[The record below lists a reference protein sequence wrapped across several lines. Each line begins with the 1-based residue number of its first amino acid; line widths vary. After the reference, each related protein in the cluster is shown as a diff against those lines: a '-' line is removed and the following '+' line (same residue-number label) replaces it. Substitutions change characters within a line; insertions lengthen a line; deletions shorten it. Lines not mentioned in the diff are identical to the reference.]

1 MTFTED
7 EAREETPVRRTVQW
21 EQMFPDE
28 LEAAFAERPLVYFT
42 YGLCEPHG
50 PHCAVGLD
58 ELKAHAIA
66 VNAAHEHGGI
76 VAPPDYWHCHEVG
89 GYAIW
94 ADGKIGNVPRTWLT
108 AEPPWM
114 HFKRVCY
121 QIRAAEA
128 IGFHAAILFTG
139 HYGPNYRDLQTL
151 CELVQPYVRMQVYGM
166 PEFEANE
173 RGFGPDGPTADHA
186 GKVETSLLWHLDPE
200 SVDLSRLPNPRSPE
214 TDESVGF
221 LRRPPY
227 FAMGPDAAESDRRV
241 GERMVRDEVAWLGRK
256 AEELLG
262 AYAPD
267 REVHG
272 LITFEDVE
280 RFWESEVRPRLS
292 GFATMQPRWAPTG
305 TLDPASRWYANS
317 NIPGR
322 E

>member
-1 MTFTED
+1 M
-7 EAREETPVRRTVQW
+7 RRTVQW
-21 EQMFPDE
+21 ERMFPDE
-28 LEAAFAERPLVYFT
+28 LEDAFAERPLVFFS

-58 ELKAHAIA
+58 EIKAHAIA
-66 VNAAHEHGGI
+66 VAAAAKHGGI
-76 VAPPDYWHCHEVG
+76 VAPPDYWHCHEIG

-139 HYGPNYRDLQTL
+139 HYGPNYRDLRTL
-151 CELVQPYVRMQVYGM
+151 CELIQPFVRMRVYGL

-173 RGFGPDGPTADHA
+173 PGFGPDGPTADHA

-200 SVDLSRLPNPRSPE
+200 SVDISRVPGTGTTHAGE
-214 TDESVGF
+214 TGSAADF
-221 LRRPPY
+221 LQRPPF
-227 FAMGPDAAESDRRV
+227 FAMGPNAAESDRRV
-241 GERMVRDEVAWLGRK
+241 GERMVHDQVAWLGRK
-256 AEELLG
+256 ADELLA

-267 REVHG
+267 GEVRG

-292 GFATMQPRWAPTG
+292 EFATMQPRWTPTG
-305 TLDPASRWYANS
+305 TIDPASRWYANWGV
-317 NIPGR
+317 PDLG
-322 E
+322 